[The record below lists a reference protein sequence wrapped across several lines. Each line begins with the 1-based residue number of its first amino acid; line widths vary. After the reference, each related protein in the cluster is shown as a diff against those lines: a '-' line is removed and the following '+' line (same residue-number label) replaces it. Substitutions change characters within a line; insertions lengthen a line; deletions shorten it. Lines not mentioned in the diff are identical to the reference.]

1 MGDGARD
8 KRAFVTMRPMP
19 RPRSFN
25 RTLST
30 LFPEVS
36 KYSIRSR

>member
-25 RTLST
+25 RKYSTLS
-30 LFPEVS
+30 PEAM
-36 KYSIRSR
+36 KHSIRSR

>member
-1 MGDGARD
+1 MGDGAHD

-25 RTLST
+25 RTLSI
-30 LFPEVS
+30 LFPEAP
-36 KYSIRSR
+36 KHSIRSR

>member
-8 KRAFVTMRPMP
+8 KEAFVTMRPMP

-25 RTLST
+25 RPLST
-30 LFPEVS
+30 IFPEAT
-36 KYSIRSR
+36 KHSIRSR